1 VKKLVIGHLY
11 GDSLNLYGDRG
22 NIICLRQRAR
32 WRGIE
37 VVVRDIGIG
46 APLPVDEVD
55 LIFIG
60 GGSDLGQKL
69 IAEDLRRTKGEALR
83 AAIEDDLPAL
93 AVCGG
98 YQLFAHYYRPAEGPD
113 LLGLGIFD
121 AYTEHPGTRV
131 PRCIGNVIVEW
142 DQGTLVGFE
151 NHGGRTYLGP
161 GVRPLGRVLV
171 GHGNNAT
178 DRTEGAVY
186 RNAFG
191 TYLHGPVLP
200 KNPSLTDHLLWLALR
215 RRSGGAIELPPL
227 DDGAEHRAHS
237 AALLRARRGSRQ

>member
-1 VKKLVIGHLY
+1 MKKLVIGHLY

-32 WRGIE
+32 WRGID
-37 VVVRDIGIG
+37 VLVRDIGIG
-46 APLPVDEVD
+46 APLPVDEID

-69 IAEDLRRTKGEALR
+69 IADDLRRTKGEALR
-83 AAIEDDLPAL
+83 QAIEDDLPAL

-98 YQLFAHYYRPAEGPD
+98 YQLFAHYYRPADGPD
-113 LLGLGIFD
+113 LPGLGIFD
-121 AYTEHPGTRV
+121 AYTEHPGTGV

-151 NHGGRTYLGP
+151 NHGGRTYLGS
-161 GVRPLGRVLV
+161 GVRPLGRVLI
-171 GHGNNAT
+171 GHGNNST
-178 DRTEGAVY
+178 DRSEGAVY

-191 TYLHGPVLP
+191 
-200 KNPSLTDHLLWLALR
+200 A
-215 RRSGGAIELPPL
+215 
-227 DDGAEHRAHS
+227 
-237 AALLRARRGSRQ
+237 

>member
-1 VKKLVIGHLY
+1 MKTLVIGHLY
-11 GDSLNLYGDRG
+11 GDLLNLYGDRG

-37 VVVRDIGIG
+37 IAVRDIGVG
-46 APLPVDEVD
+46 APLPSDEID

-69 IAEDLRRTKGEALR
+69 IADDLRRAKGGALR
-83 AAIEDDLPAL
+83 EAIENDLPAL

-98 YQLFAHYYRPAEGPD
+98 YQLLAHYYRPAEGPD
-113 LLGLGIFD
+113 LPGLGIFD
-121 AYTEHPGTRV
+121 AYTEHPGTKV
-131 PRCIGNVIVEW
+131 PRCIGNVVVEW
-142 DQGTLVGFE
+142 DQGSLVGFE
-151 NHGGRTYLGP
+151 NHGGRTYLGS

-171 GHGNNAT
+171 GHGNNST

-215 RRSGGAIELPPL
+215 RRYGSAIELPPL
-227 DDGAEHRAHS
+227 DDSAEHRAHS
-237 AALLRARRGSRQ
+237 AALARARGGNRR